1 MIRQLH
7 ETVDRIKGRSITVL
21 GDYMLDRYIVGDVS
35 RISPEAPVP
44 VVRVEKENH
53 VPGGAGN
60 VVRNLAALGAV
71 PQACGVIGDDEAGVT
86 LSGLL
91 GELGADVAPLVRT
104 TRRGTTT
111 KTRVI
116 GNRQQICRVDFD
128 HNAEPD
134 GEIYAQLL
142 EGTFSNIENAD
153 AVVLSDYAKGVL
165 SEALSSRIIHR
176 ARELGVEVCVDP
188 KPEHVPRFHGA
199 TLISPNELE
208 AAETT
213 RTQIADD
220 AKAIE
225 AAKILQAENDLE
237 VALITRGAKGMCLY
251 ERGGP
256 AHLIPAI
263 AAEVFDVTGAGDTAI
278 SVVTACIAAGASFLH
293 AALIANIAGG
303 EVVQHIGCATVTR
316 ERLHELIEEQT
327 EIFRRIET
335 IETD

>member
-1 MIRQLH
+1 MIRRLH
-7 ETVDRIKGRSITVL
+7 ETVDRIKGRTITVV
-21 GDYMLDRYIVGDVS
+21 GDYMLDRYIMGDVS

-91 GELGADVAPLVRT
+91 HELGADVTSLVKT
-104 TRRGTTT
+104 TDRGTTT

-128 HNAEPD
+128 HNDEPD
-134 GEIYAQLL
+134 GTIYSRLL
-142 EGTFSNIENAD
+142 EGTFSNIETAD

-165 SEALSSRIIHR
+165 SEALSSRIIDR
-176 ARELGVEVCVDP
+176 AGTLEVEVCVDP
-188 KPEHVPRFHGA
+188 KPEHILRFHGA
-199 TLISPNELE
+199 TLISPNEPE
-208 AAETT
+208 AAEAT
-213 RTQIADD
+213 RTQITNDSEAV
-220 AKAIE
+220 E
-225 AAKILQAENDLE
+225 AAGILQAENDLE
-237 VALITRGAKGMCLY
+237 AAFITRGAKGMCLY

-256 AHLIPAI
+256 AYLIPAI

-316 ERLHELIEEQT
+316 ERLHELIDEQA
-327 EIFRRIET
+327 EILERIET
-335 IETD
+335 IDPD